1 MCICVLLTSV
11 LYLKL
16 VNYETTQKKRKFR
29 EVVLARLA
37 FFYEKVSQRR
47 RRRRRRERRA
57 ESTLSPVPRV
67 RCVAVAFSS
76 VQVALWQVESG
87 GKWHCGKYEQ
97 VGRGLP
103 ATVNRCMDAFESRTA
118 NTRRTDYTKND
129 SPRGVFEHGPSF
141 FPRNSRNL
149 PFSCRFRRTR
159 FD

>member
-57 ESTLSPVPRV
+57 ESKLSPVPRV

-76 VQVALWQVESG
+76 VQVALWQVASG
-87 GKWHCGKYEQ
+87 GKWQESGKWQLASGTVASTSRSDEDYL
-97 VGRGLP
+97 LP
-103 ATVNRCMDAFESRTA
+103 
-118 NTRRTDYTKND
+118 
-129 SPRGVFEHGPSF
+129 
-141 FPRNSRNL
+141 
-149 PFSCRFRRTR
+149 
-159 FD
+159 